1 MDNGDQLLTGCLWGM
16 TLGIVYFGGLWVTV
30 RLVPRVSNPKTL
42 LLASFIPRMAI
53 LLAGIWFVLR
63 AGPLAFAATLGAI
76 LLVRFVMI
84 RTACRPQKEVMH
96 ANQP

>member
-1 MDNGDQLLTGCLWGM
+1 MDNGDQLLTGCIWGM
-16 TLGIVYFGGLWVTV
+16 FLGIIYFGGLWVTV
-30 RLVPRVSNPKTL
+30 RLVPRVSNPKIL
-42 LLASFIPRMAI
+42 LFTSFILRMAI
-53 LLAGIWFVLR
+53 LLAGIWLVLR

-84 RTACRPQKEVMH
+84 QTASRPQKEVMH

>member
-1 MDNGDQLLTGCLWGM
+1 MDNGDQLLIGCLWGM
-16 TLGIVYFGGLWVTV
+16 ILGITYFGGLWVTV
-30 RLVPRVSNPKTL
+30 RLVPRVSNPKIL
-42 LLASFIPRMAI
+42 LFASFILRMAL
-53 LLAGIWFVLR
+53 LLAGIWIVLR

-84 RTACRPQKEVMH
+84 RTAGRPQKEVMH

>member
-1 MDNGDQLLTGCLWGM
+1 MDNGEQLLAGCLWGM
-16 TLGIVYFGGLWVTV
+16 TLGIIYFGGLWVTV
-30 RLVPRVSNPKTL
+30 RFVQRVSNPKIL
-42 LLASFIPRMAI
+42 LLASFILRMAI

-63 AGPLAFAATLGAI
+63 AGPLAFTTTLGAV

-84 RTACRPQKEVMH
+84 RTASRPQKEAMH